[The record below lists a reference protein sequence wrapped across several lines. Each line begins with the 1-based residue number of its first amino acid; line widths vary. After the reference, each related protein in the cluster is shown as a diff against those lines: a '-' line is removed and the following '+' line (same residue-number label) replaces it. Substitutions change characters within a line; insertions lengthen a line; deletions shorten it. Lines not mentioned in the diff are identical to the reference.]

1 MIENDMVASKYYEL
15 LLNAYDW
22 CNSVDDYDVHS
33 KSLKSLKTF
42 NDLCKKQEEAQR
54 NLICFILDNKD
65 DLIKEFE
72 IVNK

>member
-1 MIENDMVASKYYEL
+1 MISPKYYEL
-15 LLNAYDW
+15 LLSASDW
-22 CNSVDDYDVHS
+22 CKSVDDYDVHS
-33 KSLKSLKTF
+33 EFPESLKIF
-42 NDLCKKQEEAQR
+42 DDLCKKQEEAQR